1 MAYRAGSGGKMFRVN
16 DYVVYGSTGVCKIDA
31 INREDFGDAHE
42 REYYVL
48 TAVHA
53 NSLSIYI
60 PTDNTDVTM
69 RRIMTKDEIY
79 TLIKTIPDIDGAWID
94 DDHQRKAMFSEII
107 QSGDQSKMVQLIKIL
122 AERKLELEKDGKSL
136 SSADAET
143 MKAAEKLLHNE
154 FALVL
159 DIAPEQVVPFI
170 REEIRL

>member
-1 MAYRAGSGGKMFRVN
+1 MFRVN

-31 INREDFGDAHE
+31 INREDFGDGRE

-48 TAVHA
+48 TAIYA

-60 PTDNTDVTM
+60 PTDNTDAAM

-79 TLIKTIPDIDGAWID
+79 ELIKTIPDIDGAWID
-94 DDHQRKAMFSEII
+94 DDHLRKSTFSDIL
-107 QSGDQSKMVQLIKIL
+107 QSGDQAKMVQLIKIL
-122 AERKLELEKDGKSL
+122 YERKLKLEKEGKYL
-136 SSADAET
+136 ANADAET

-159 DIAPEQVVPFI
+159 DIEPEQVVPFI
-170 REEIRL
+170 REEIRI